1 MMAHL
6 KWDLDP
12 PSPHQLKKKKKTL
25 SKLDPLRQNF
35 LDPRMNYARR
45 QFNFNRAG
53 SDALHACAD
62 PEHFVRGG
70 SERGPK
76 CHEKWTTIGPS
87 AKHNC
92 R

>member
-1 MMAHL
+1 MMARL

-12 PSPHQLKKKKKTL
+12 PSPNQLKKNVVKLTKL
-25 SKLDPLRQNF
+25 SGS
-35 LDPRMNYARR
+35 A

-53 SDALHACAD
+53 SDALHACVD

-76 CHEKWTTIGPS
+76 CH
-87 AKHNC
+87 
-92 R
+92 